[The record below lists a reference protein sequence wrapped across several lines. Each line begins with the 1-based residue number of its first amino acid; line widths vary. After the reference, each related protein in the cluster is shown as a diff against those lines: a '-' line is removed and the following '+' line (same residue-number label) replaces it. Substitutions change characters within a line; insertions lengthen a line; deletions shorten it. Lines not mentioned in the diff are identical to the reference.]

1 METTFNEPVSAA
13 GPTAL
18 LMAIPVTSPGTHS
31 GDGRSRPPPRAKL
44 PVCPVRPS
52 WPVPRRAPRR
62 RRVAGSE
69 VGAEPLQLPRIRVAQ
84 EQQLP
89 PARLCARCRG
99 EVRTATCWGPGP
111 GPQQAVQPARHSTPG
126 TARQRQPGT
135 SPLTRCAPYAPAP
148 FGLNSAPARPRS
160 ICLPH
165 PRSLFWALGPS
176 DLPADTVLPNPSPSP
191 QVPGGPC
198 HLQLPREGKAFTHPH
213 PPPPTAGVPSTPAD
227 KGRARRG
234 WVWCWA
240 VPARVS
246 LGVAEW

>member
-1 METTFNEPVSAA
+1 METAFNEPVSAA
-13 GPTAL
+13 GPTAR

-44 PVCPVRPS
+44 PVCPVRLS

-69 VGAEPLQLPRIRVAQ
+69 VGAEPLQLPRVRVAQ

-111 GPQQAVQPARHSTPG
+111 GPGPQQALQPAQHARHSTP
-126 TARQRQPGT
+126 
-135 SPLTRCAPYAPAP
+135 APARDLASDP
-148 FGLNSAPARPRS
+148 PPRRPAALPTRPPPSVSTPPRPRPRS

-165 PRSLFWALGPS
+165 PRSLFWALGLS
-176 DLPADTVLPNPSPSP
+176 DLPVDTVLPNPPPSP
-191 QVPGGPC
+191 QVPGGP
-198 HLQLPREGKAFTHPH
+198 
-213 PPPPTAGVPSTPAD
+213 S
-227 KGRARRG
+227 RA
-234 WVWCWA
+234 A
-240 VPARVS
+240 AP
-246 LGVAEW
+246 

>member
-62 RRVAGSE
+62 RRVVGSE

-135 SPLTRCAPYAPAP
+135 SPLTRLPDDPLHSLRARPLRSQLRP
-148 FGLNSAPARPRS
+148 GPAR
-160 ICLPH
+160 
-165 PRSLFWALGPS
+165 
-176 DLPADTVLPNPSPSP
+176 
-191 QVPGGPC
+191 Q
-198 HLQLPREGKAFTHPH
+198 HL
-213 PPPPTAGVPSTPAD
+213 PPPSQE
-227 KGRARRG
+227 
-234 WVWCWA
+234 
-240 VPARVS
+240 S
-246 LGVAEW
+246 LLGFRTVRPPCRHCAS